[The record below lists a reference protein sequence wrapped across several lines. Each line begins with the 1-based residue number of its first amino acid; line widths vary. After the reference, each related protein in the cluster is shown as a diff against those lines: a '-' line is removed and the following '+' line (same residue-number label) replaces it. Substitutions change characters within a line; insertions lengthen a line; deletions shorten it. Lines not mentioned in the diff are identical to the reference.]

1 MGDNVV
7 ALTPFVRIVLRYGAG
22 VILGLE
28 AGNILAGDPDLV
40 LAVAMALSLIAE
52 RAYAIA
58 KREGLPT

>member
-1 MGDNVV
+1 MDERAF
-7 ALTPFVRIVLRYGAG
+7 ALTPFVRILLRYGAG

-28 AGNILAGDPDLV
+28 AGDILAGDPDVV

-58 KREGLPT
+58 KRDGMPT

>member
-40 LAVAMALSLIAE
+40 LAVAMAMSIIAE
-52 RAYAIA
+52 RAYSIA
-58 KREGLPT
+58 KRNGLPT

>member
-1 MGDNVV
+1 MDEKTF

-28 AGNILAGDPDLV
+28 AGDILAGDPDVV

-58 KREGLPT
+58 KRKGLPT

>member
-58 KREGLPT
+58 KRKGLPT

>member
-7 ALTPFVRIVLRYGAG
+7 ALTPYVRIVLRYGAG

-58 KREGLPT
+58 KSKGLPT

>member
-1 MGDNVV
+1 MGDNVI

-28 AGNILAGDPDLV
+28 AGDILAGDPDVV

-58 KREGLPT
+58 KRDGGPT

>member
-1 MGDNVV
+1 MGDNVA

-58 KREGLPT
+58 KRDGLPT

>member
-1 MGDNVV
+1 MNENVI
-7 ALTPFVRIVLRYGAG
+7 ALTPYVRIVLRYGAG

-28 AGNILAGDPDLV
+28 AGDILAGDPDLV

-58 KREGLPT
+58 KRKGLPT

>member
-1 MGDNVV
+1 MGDNVM

-28 AGNILAGDPDLV
+28 AGDILAGDPDVV
-40 LAVAMALSLIAE
+40 LAVAMAMSIIAE

-58 KREGLPT
+58 KRNGLPT

>member
-1 MGDNVV
+1 MNENVI
-7 ALTPFVRIVLRYGAG
+7 ALTPYVRIVLRYGAG

-58 KREGLPT
+58 KRKGLPT

>member
-1 MGDNVV
+1 MGDNVM

-22 VILGLE
+22 VVLGLE
-28 AGNILAGDPDLV
+28 AGDILAGDPDVV

-58 KREGLPT
+58 KRDGMPT